1 MISADIDDPDLPLSA
16 LFDGWP
22 VAAEVFLSHRMLCF
36 GCPIAPFHT
45 VIDACLE
52 YALEESGFRDELR
65 VAVTAGQTR
74 DPAHR
79 R

>member
-1 MISADIDDPDLPLSA
+1 MIVPDIDHPDLPLQS

-22 VAAEVFLSHRMLCF
+22 ETATVFLAHRMLCF

-52 YALEESGFRDELR
+52 YRLDETGFRRELH
-65 VAVTAGQTR
+65 AALFAPKT
-74 DPAHR
+74 
-79 R
+79 